1 MKKKLKTIA
10 LCLLISGSSYS
21 QHVLI
26 DSSGDTLVTITLSQ
40 MDRIYV
46 ELLQKDSLME
56 QSEISSLERRLLI
69 QIVDSAD
76 KDIKSLKTQ
85 VNSLRATNRALF
97 SEREES
103 VVKVKRNR
111 TAAIYGWSVA
121 FLAIFLAIR

>member
-1 MKKKLKTIA
+1 
-10 LCLLISGSSYS
+10 
-21 QHVLI
+21 
-26 DSSGDTLVTITLSQ
+26 

-46 ELLQKDSLME
+46 ELLQKDSLMK

-121 FLAIFLAIR
+121 FLAIFVSLR

>member
-1 MKKKLKTIA
+1 
-10 LCLLISGSSYS
+10 
-21 QHVLI
+21 
-26 DSSGDTLVTITLSQ
+26 

-46 ELLQKDSLME
+46 ELLQKDSLMA
-56 QSEISSLERRLLI
+56 QSEINASERLLLLQLI
-69 QIVDSAD
+69 DSAD

-85 VNSLRATNRALF
+85 ANSLRATNRVLF

-121 FLAIFLAIR
+121 FLAIFVALR

>member
-1 MKKKLKTIA
+1 
-10 LCLLISGSSYS
+10 
-21 QHVLI
+21 
-26 DSSGDTLVTITLSQ
+26 

-46 ELLQKDSLME
+46 ELVQKDSLME

-111 TAAIYGWSVA
+111 TAAIYGWGIA
-121 FLAIFLAIR
+121 FLAIFVALR

>member
-1 MKKKLKTIA
+1 
-10 LCLLISGSSYS
+10 
-21 QHVLI
+21 
-26 DSSGDTLVTITLSQ
+26 

-56 QSEISSLERRLLI
+56 QSEISSLERLLLL
-69 QIVDSAD
+69 QLVDSAD
-76 KDIKSLKTQ
+76 KDIKSLKVQ

-111 TAAIYGWSVA
+111 TAAIYGWSIA
-121 FLAIFLAIR
+121 FLAIFVALR

>member
-1 MKKKLKTIA
+1 
-10 LCLLISGSSYS
+10 
-21 QHVLI
+21 
-26 DSSGDTLVTITLSQ
+26 

-76 KDIKSLKTQ
+76 KDIKSLKVQ

-111 TAAIYGWSVA
+111 TAAIYGWGIA
-121 FLAIFLAIR
+121 FLAIFLSVR

>member
-1 MKKKLKTIA
+1 
-10 LCLLISGSSYS
+10 
-21 QHVLI
+21 
-26 DSSGDTLVTITLSQ
+26 

-56 QSEISSLERRLLI
+56 QSEISSLERRLLT

-97 SEREES
+97 SEREDS

-121 FLAIFLAIR
+121 FLAIFLALR